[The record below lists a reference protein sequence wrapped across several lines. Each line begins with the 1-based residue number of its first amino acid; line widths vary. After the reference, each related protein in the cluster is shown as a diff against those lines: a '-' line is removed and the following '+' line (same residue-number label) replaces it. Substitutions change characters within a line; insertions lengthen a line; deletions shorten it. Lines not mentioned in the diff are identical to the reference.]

1 MKIEKTSLQMC
12 KISKKKN
19 LLPLYLSLGSSRI
32 ISIIKTRIK
41 PRKRKIEQPGKDW
54 KIKGG
59 GMGREEC
66 NPREKESPRII
77 SV

>member
-1 MKIEKTSLQMC
+1 MC

-54 KIKGG
+54 KIKGV

-66 NPREKESPRII
+66 NTREKESPRVI